1 MGGRQGL
8 TTLLSNVSEVTG
20 ETEAVNLSTVPLQ
33 DGSILFMIGV
43 APEQDAREYMN
54 IFNRVRQTMQLAD
67 TRR

>member
-1 MGGRQGL
+1 
-8 TTLLSNVSEVTG
+8 
-20 ETEAVNLSTVPLQ
+20 VNLSTVPLQ